1 MLLAA
6 VKSMNSRYGEVWVK
20 RNLNTNI
27 IIQFRAPSIESTE
40 AHEKVRHADDVYFK
54 DLKSFFEKYFTFLL

>member
-40 AHEKVRHADDVYFK
+40 AHEKVRHADDVNFK
-54 DLKSFFEKYFTFLL
+54 DLKSFFETYFTFLL